1 VAAWLAAA
9 IVEAVAERGER
20 PQADVTEAVGRR
32 LRRHVTLAR
41 PPAAAIAPVLER
53 LVTEGRVLQDRGRL
67 RDPARASAGPSPE
80 LLAAM
85 DRLET
90 MLRSP
95 TPPAVPDAARAA
107 GCPPDG
113 VRALESAGRIVRL
126 DGDIAYARETFE
138 ELRDR
143 ALAMAAAD
151 PLTPAAFR
159 DATGT
164 SRKYVMAL
172 LEELDRQAILRRTA
186 AGHVPGPRA
195 GTIAANAAR

>member
-1 VAAWLAAA
+1 M
-9 IVEAVAERGER
+9 VE
-20 PQADVTEAVGRR
+20 TVGRP
-32 LRRHVTLAR
+32 LRRHVTQAR
-41 PPAAAIAPVLER
+41 PAAAAIAPVLER
-53 LVTEGRVLQDRGRL
+53 LVAEGRVLRDRGRL
-67 RDPARASAGPSPE
+67 RDPARALAGPSPE

-113 VRALESAGRIVRL
+113 VRALEFAGRIVRL

-186 AGHVPGPRA
+186 TGHVPGPRA
-195 GTIAANAAR
+195 GTIAANASR